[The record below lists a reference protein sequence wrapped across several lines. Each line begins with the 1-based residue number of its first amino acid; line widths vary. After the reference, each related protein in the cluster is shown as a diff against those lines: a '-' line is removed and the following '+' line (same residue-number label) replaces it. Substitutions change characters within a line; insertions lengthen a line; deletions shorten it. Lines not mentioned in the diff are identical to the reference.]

1 MTRRAKEKEAE
12 KKDKRSKRE
21 AKKKRK
27 EEKRSRKKRNRK
39 EKKTE
44 GQKKRK
50 GESHP
55 DTQRSH
61 SSIQPAGS
69 QPASQQPARKHQ
81 TVSRPADTQVT
92 LANSQPSN
100 SHIAIDEQ

>member
-27 EEKRSRKKRNRK
+27 EEKISRKKRNRK

-44 GQKKRK
+44 GQKKRQ
-50 GESHP
+50 GEGHL

-61 SSIQPAGS
+61 SSIQPASS
-69 QPASQQPARKHQ
+69 QPASQPAAGQK
-81 TVSRPADTQVT
+81 TPDSFSASRHPGHPSKWPAIKQSYR
-92 LANSQPSN
+92 N
-100 SHIAIDEQ
+100 

>member
-61 SSIQPAGS
+61 SRPENTRQFLG
-69 QPASQQPARKHQ
+69 QQTPR
-81 TVSRPADTQVT
+81 SP
-92 LANSQPSN
+92 
-100 SHIAIDEQ
+100 